1 MDIATEREIK
11 KNSVLSTPPVYT
23 ARTDGRAGGRTGEKK
38 KKKLKPP
45 KVQFDYLSELKRH
58 TVSGCVE
65 QREKTVGG
73 RGTDIKDDYYYDFIL
88 FFFFFSLSP
97 SSSHFASRAYRHTF
111 FPVLSF
117 TQLPWAPAAFER
129 TTHNPLSNSALAR
142 PTKLGAHSSTYRE
155 LSPTHDRSKDE
166 SLKKEKKKKSLAGQT
181 GCPPTH
187 TQTHRKVG
195 AAIQRHQSLT
205 AVLWPTTLRERS
217 TFSMFP
223 RCKWRKGFLSFFRC
237 RD

>member
-88 FFFFFSLSP
+88 FFFFSLSLLQVVTLPPGLTGTLSFPFSLSRSCHGP
-97 SSSHFASRAYRHTF
+97 RQLLNAPHTIRLATARSRG
-111 FPVLSF
+111 L
-117 TQLPWAPAAFER
+117 Q
-129 TTHNPLSNSALAR
+129 NSARTAA
-142 PTKLGAHSSTYRE
+142 PIVSS
-155 LSPTHDRSKDE
+155 L
-166 SLKKEKKKKSLAGQT
+166 Q
-181 GCPPTH
+181 
-187 TQTHRKVG
+187 
-195 AAIQRHQSLT
+195 LT
-205 AVLWPTTLRERS
+205 TDQKTS
-217 TFSMFP
+217 H
-223 RCKWRKGFLSFFRC
+223 
-237 RD
+237 